1 VFTLTR
7 PTGRS
12 FAVLVAIAMFALIV
26 TGCGGDD
33 DDDDGNNGSGGDT
46 QGTATAV
53 SDDDGG
59 DEPEG
64 SGGGD
69 RTGTFTLGD
78 ETWTFVASLQ
88 CGIFPGP
95 IVAIS
100 GNAAEDADIELLVD
114 FDEDSDLVQAAANT
128 PEGTW
133 LAENEDVSIEVDG
146 STVSGQGTFR
156 EFITGDTAEGSFEIS
171 C

>member
-1 VFTLTR
+1 MWSWQRWVLLAVAVF
-7 PTGRS
+7 
-12 FAVLVAIAMFALIV
+12 LVAA
-26 TGCGGDD
+26 CGGDD
-33 DDDDGNNGSGGDT
+33 DEDNGSGPEA
-46 QGTATAV
+46 TATGEP
-53 SDDDGG
+53 DGDDGS
-59 DEPEG
+59 DEPIG
-64 SGGGD
+64 GGGD
-69 RTGTFTLGD
+69 DGTGTFTLGD
-78 ETWTFVASLQ
+78 DTWTFVASLQ

-114 FDEDSDLVQAAANT
+114 FDEDSDLVAATANT

-146 STVSGQGTFR
+146 SKVRGQGTFR
-156 EFITGDTAEGSFEIS
+156 EFISGDTAEGSFEIT

>member
-1 VFTLTR
+1 MQQQSMWMWSWQRWVLLAVAVF
-7 PTGRS
+7 
-12 FAVLVAIAMFALIV
+12 LVAA
-26 TGCGGDD
+26 CGGDD
-33 DDDDGNNGSGGDT
+33 DDDNGGGPEA
-46 QGTATAV
+46 TATGEPAG
-53 SDDDGG
+53 DDSS
-59 DEPEG
+59 DEPIG
-64 SGGGD
+64 GGGGD
-69 RTGTFTLGD
+69 RSGTFSLGA

-100 GNAAEDADIELLVD
+100 GNAAEDGDVELLVD
-114 FDEDSDLVQAAANT
+114 FDEDNDLVQAAANT

-133 LAENEDVSIEVDG
+133 LAENEDVSIEIDG

-156 EFITGDTAEGSFEIS
+156 EFITGDTAEGSFEIT